1 MLQQISRYSRS
12 YRKNEFSK
20 IPKTSTLDLTSITL
34 ESRIIRS
41 KVVEDPVQDVT
52 TGDTDD
58 EGEVNTNLIKSAFA
72 QKIHFRLKNEPKEV
86 VVNNSETNA
95 LSELTEEMTE
105 VGQITEE
112 EAEVTDNDNS
122 AETAQETT
130 PETVEETPETEAAT
144 EAAPVDATPT
154 EETPAAEEVEVAEEA
169 KVAEDAESGVVEDV
183 EESASIEVVKEDE
196 KTDCK

>member
-1 MLQQISRYSRS
+1 M
-12 YRKNEFSK
+12 
-20 IPKTSTLDLTSITL
+20 
-34 ESRIIRS
+34 
-41 KVVEDPVQDVT
+41 
-52 TGDTDD
+52 
-58 EGEVNTNLIKSAFA
+58 NTNLIKSAFA

-122 AETAQETT
+122 AETAQEAS
-130 PETVEETPETEAAT
+130 PDAVEETPVATAT
-144 EAAPVDATPT
+144 EEAPT
-154 EETPAAEEVEVAEEA
+154 EPVPADAPPAEETAVVEEAQAEVAEEDQTEEVEVAEEA

-196 KTDCK
+196 KTDCKWTITWLSCKLLSAFKSQNPGTYVEI

>member
-1 MLQQISRYSRS
+1 MLANILISGSQPGDATSGRA
-12 YRKNEFSK
+12 FSVVSDK
-20 IPKTSTLDLTSITL
+20 I
-34 ESRIIRS
+34 

-52 TGDTDD
+52 GSGDTDD

-112 EAEVTDNDNS
+112 EAEVTDDNS
-122 AETAQETT
+122 AEAPQETPVENQET
-130 PETVEETPETEAAT
+130 PAEPEKETPE
-144 EAAPVDATPT
+144 
-154 EETPAAEEVEVAEEA
+154 A
-169 KVAEDAESGVVEDV
+169 KEPDAESGVVEDV
-183 EESASIEVVKEDE
+183 EQSASIEVVKEGTE
-196 KTDCK
+196 EPAPEC

>member
-1 MLQQISRYSRS
+1 MNL
-12 YRKNEFSK
+12 SK
-20 IPKTSTLDLTSITL
+20 IKQGSTSKWVRPPWTK
-34 ESRIIRS
+34 SRIIRS

-154 EETPAAEEVEVAEEA
+154 EETPAAEEAPAQEVEVVEEA